1 MGLIHLK
8 NKRRKEI
15 KIVEQEVFFTNQ
27 ITIAEDMWNSRCGIE
42 LITFDDNLW
51 AYVISPESI
60 SKMEMLKDNRVYFKR
75 VWESEDLAE
84 EAAEH
89 LRTLTK
95 GKEIQYIEIFT
106 GDGGYT
112 SIYTTLSLL
121 EYFRE
126 SLNISDE
133 AVVRI
138 RENTIDY
145 VIEEDSIDKDDYNID
160 IFSALK
166 ENKPIYIYKADI
178 ADIEGDNTSEEFNNS
193 LIEGLVLQHF
203 NRVKTMTGAQYTG
216 VGKYMHRFRTERQV
230 SNNKT
235 LRVLYNAFYKYN
247 IEELFLD
254 GFYNWSDK
262 AEYFTQASLTFS
274 DVLDKIA
281 EREVE
286 KLGDTNKILKRAAGI
301 SDNKRTISKVYTAN
315 SDDIYFTMQKK
326 MIEILRQMWKDR
338 VYLSVNIV
346 EVLDI
351 QSRMGYESV
360 IDSLD
365 INSIV
370 TFEKDLDIDEY
381 IDKLI
386 ESQLKL

>member
-1 MGLIHLK
+1 MIEPG
-8 NKRRKEI
+8 
-15 KIVEQEVFFTNQ
+15 VFYTNQ
-27 ITIAEDMWNSRCGIE
+27 LTIAEEMWNGSCGIE
-42 LITFDDNLW
+42 FILLDDNVY
-51 AYVISPESI
+51 AYVISIEST
-60 SKMEMLKDNRVYFKR
+60 SKMKLLKDNRAYFSI
-75 VWESEDLAE
+75 VWESGDLAE
-84 EAAEH
+84 EAVEH
-89 LRTLTK
+89 IKELTH
-95 GKEIQYIEIFT
+95 GKEIQYIEILN
-106 GDGGYT
+106 GNGNYS
-112 SIYTTLSLL
+112 SIYTLFSLI
-121 EYFRE
+121 EYFRK

-133 AVVRI
+133 AVIRI
-138 RENTIDY
+138 RENTIDH
-145 VIEEDSIDKDDYNID
+145 VIEESSRDKDYYGID
-160 IFSALK
+160 IFKALK

-178 ADIEGDNTSEEFNNS
+178 SDIEGDNTSEEFNNS
-193 LIEGLVLQHF
+193 LIEGLVIQHF
-203 NRVKTMTGAQYTG
+203 NRVKTMTGAQDTG

-254 GFYNWSDK
+254 GFYNFSGK

-274 DVLDKIA
+274 EVLDKIA

-286 KLGDTNKILKRAAGI
+286 KLGDTNKILKRAVGI
-301 SDNKRTISKVYTAN
+301 FDNKWTISKVYTAN

-326 MIEILRQMWKDR
+326 MIKILRQMWKDR
-338 VYLSVNIV
+338 VYLSMNIV

-351 QSRMGYESV
+351 QSRMEYGCV
-360 IDSLD
+360 MDSLD
-365 INSIV
+365 IDSIV

>member
-1 MGLIHLK
+1 M
-8 NKRRKEI
+8 
-15 KIVEQEVFFTNQ
+15 VEQEVFFTNQ

-60 SKMEMLKDNRVYFKR
+60 SKMGMLKDNRVYFKR
-75 VWESEDLAE
+75 VWESGDLAE

-126 SLNISDE
+126 GLNISDE

-138 RENTIDY
+138 RENTIDH
-145 VIEEDSIDKDDYNID
+145 VIEEDSRDKDDYNID
-160 IFSALK
+160 IFKALK

-178 ADIEGDNTSEEFNNS
+178 ADTEGDNTSEEFNNS

-203 NRVKTMTGAQYTG
+203 NRVKTMTGAQDTG

-254 GFYNWSDK
+254 GFYNFSDK

-286 KLGDTNKILKRAAGI
+286 KLDDTNKILKRAAGVF
-301 SDNKRTISKVYTAN
+301 DNKWIISKVYTAN

-370 TFEKDLDIDEY
+370 TFEKDLDIDKY

>member
-1 MGLIHLK
+1 MTEH
-8 NKRRKEI
+8 
-15 KIVEQEVFFTNQ
+15 EVFFTNQ
-27 ITIAEDMWNSRCGIE
+27 ITIAEDMWNSSCGIE

-51 AYVISPESI
+51 AYAISPESI

-75 VWESEDLAE
+75 IWESGDLAE

-121 EYFRE
+121 EYFKE
-126 SLNISDE
+126 TLNISDE
-133 AVVRI
+133 VIIRI
-138 RENTIDY
+138 KKNTTDHI
-145 VIEEDSIDKDDYNID
+145 IEKDSKGEDEYSID
-160 IFSALK
+160 IFEALK
-166 ENKPIYIYKADI
+166 ENKPVYIYKADVADI
-178 ADIEGDNTSEEFNNS
+178 ADDNTSEEFNNS

-203 NRVKTMTGAQYTG
+203 NKVKTLTGAQDTG
-216 VGKYMHRFRTERQV
+216 VEKYIKRFEVKRQV

-235 LRVLYNAFYKYN
+235 LRIRYNAYYKYN

-254 GFYNWSDK
+254 GFYNWSDDT
-262 AEYFTQASLTFS
+262 EYFTQASLTFS
-274 DVLDKIA
+274 DVLNKIA

-286 KLGDTNKILKRAAGI
+286 KLGDTNKILKRANEVF
-301 SDNKRTISKVYTAN
+301 DKQWTMSKIYTAN

-326 MIEILRQMWKDR
+326 MIEILRQMWKDK
-338 VYLSVNIV
+338 VYLSVNII
-346 EVLDI
+346 EVLDM
-351 QSRMGYESV
+351 QSKMGYECV
-360 IDSLD
+360 IEDLD
-365 INSIV
+365 IDSIV

-386 ESQLKL
+386 ENQLKI